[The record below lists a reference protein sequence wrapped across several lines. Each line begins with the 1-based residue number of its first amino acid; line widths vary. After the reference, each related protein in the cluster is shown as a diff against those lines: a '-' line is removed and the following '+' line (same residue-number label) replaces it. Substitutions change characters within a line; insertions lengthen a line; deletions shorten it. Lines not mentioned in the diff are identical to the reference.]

1 MKIKINLEI
10 EKFMERDADSIKK
23 KKPKTKRKELSEIQ
37 QLMQDARKYSPL
49 KLYKAPKNKKI
60 RI

>member
-1 MKIKINLEI
+1 MREV
-10 EKFMERDADSIKK
+10 DDSIKK
-23 KKPKTKRKELSEIQ
+23 KKPKKEKELSEIQ